1 MKLKQ
6 QQGISL
12 IELLIAMALG
22 SILLIGL
29 ISLYASNKNTYQM
42 TQAAAR
48 LQEDG
53 RIAIQIMSRDIR
65 MAGYVGCGKIT
76 DIKIYPDD
84 YYAEKSFVGWHDKR
98 SSSKIQMPAITKPLK
113 PNTDALFVLAADPYV
128 VTVKSMTEH
137 SMRFNEKSDFDADD
151 SVMISD
157 CQRADI
163 FKYDKK
169 DFQYIYKAG
178 AQASRWQKLF
188 YYLAKT
194 TRIDKTGKPI
204 YALYRRDLNSKS
216 RHIELV
222 DGVEDMQISFSDGA
236 SYVGAEQVKDWSLVR
251 AVKIDLLLVSKM
263 AVNDAPQRYVFA
275 GKQYQAPDRRLYSAW
290 QTVIALRERIS

>member
-1 MKLKQ
+1 MKLKR
-6 QQGISL
+6 QQGVSL

-29 ISLYASNKNTYQM
+29 IDLYASNKNTYQM

-53 RIAIQIMSRDIR
+53 RIAMQIFSRDIR
-65 MAGYVGCGKIT
+65 MAGYVGCGRMS

-84 YYAEKSFVGWHDKR
+84 YYVEKSFVGWHDGR
-98 SSSKIQMPAITKPLK
+98 SSSKIRMPAITKTLK
-113 PNTDALFVLAADPYV
+113 PNTDAIFILAADPYV

-137 SMRFNEKSDFDADD
+137 SIRFDEKSDFTAGDN
-151 SVMISD
+151 VMISD

-163 FKYDKK
+163 FTYGKK

-188 YYLAKT
+188 YYVAKT
-194 TRIDKTGKPI
+194 TRTDKTGKPI

-216 RHIELV
+216 KHIELV
-222 DGVEDMQISFSDGA
+222 DGVENMQLSFSEDS
-236 SYVGAEQVKDWSLVR
+236 SYVSAEQVKDWSLVR
-251 AVKIDLLLVSKM
+251 AVKIDLLLVSKV

-275 GKQYQAPDRRLYSAW
+275 GKQYQAFDRRLYSAW
-290 QTVIALRERIS
+290 QTVVALRERIS